1 MLNTAFCGGK
11 IRRIHFAHPKPLIL
25 RSARSARLE
34 GRGAGFVSASNPT
47 PVMAGL
53 DPAIHA
59 GTLRNACE
67 MRATV
72 AAWMPA
78 TSAGMTPKDAAL
90 ICMDARHKA
99 GHEAEGLATVLA
111 SGETQYF
118 RTPNTVLD

>member
-1 MLNTAFCGGK
+1 MK
-11 IRRIHFAHPKPLIL
+11 FARFNPLIL
-25 RSARSARLE
+25 RSAHSARLE
-34 GRGAGFVSASNPT
+34 GEGLREQPAT

-99 GHEAEGLATVLA
+99 GHEAEGLAAVIA
-111 SGETQYF
+111 SGET
-118 RTPNTVLD
+118 